1 MIHLVKVRNSFSFF
15 LSIINILLNVV
26 LDAMLNKI
34 VWFFNL
40 KRTDLSQLEKLLL
53 KLPKNKY
60 GPLTVNQANKI
71 LGLNKKANEEVCF

>member
-1 MIHLVKVRNSFSFF
+1 M
-15 LSIINILLNVV
+15 INILLNVV

-34 VWFFNL
+34 VWYFNL
-40 KRTDLSQLEKLLL
+40 KRNELSQLEKLLL

-71 LGLNKKANEEVCF
+71 LGLNKKADEEVCFYSYLY